1 MIKAILFDVD
11 GCLIDSFESNLD
23 FFQKVMKHF
32 GFSGPTREE
41 YKGMFHLPTTEV
53 VKKVTKLQDAQK
65 IQEISEFA
73 LSESFPYESLQPQMT
88 KGAKEVLLEL
98 SKQYKLGIVTSR
110 TRRWAFESHDLEKL
124 KDLFS
129 VVITFE
135 DTKNHKPNPEPLLEA
150 AKRLKVEPRECVY
163 VGDAQTDRKAGK
175 AAGMHA
181 ILYAK
186 ENYEQAK
193 LDTESFEEI
202 PKLLQKYE

>member
-41 YKGMFHLPTTEV
+41 YKSMFHLPTTEV

-73 LSESFPYESLQPQMT
+73 LSESFPYESLQPKLT
-88 KGAKEVLLEL
+88 KGAQDVLLQL

-135 DTKNHKPNPEPLLEA
+135 DTKNHKPDPEPLFEA

-163 VGDAQTDRKAGK
+163 VGDAQTDRKAGE
-175 AAGMHA
+175 AAGMKT

-186 ENYEQAK
+186 EAYEGVP
-193 LDTESFEEI
+193 LDTTNFNEI
-202 PKLLQKYE
+202 PNLL